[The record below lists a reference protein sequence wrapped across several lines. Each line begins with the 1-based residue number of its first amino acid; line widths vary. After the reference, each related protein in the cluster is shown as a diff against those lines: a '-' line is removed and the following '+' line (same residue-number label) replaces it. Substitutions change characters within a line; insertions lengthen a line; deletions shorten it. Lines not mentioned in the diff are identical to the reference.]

1 MSMSERAEIE
11 REGGVDASGSAAPVA
26 RLKDVSLQYG
36 KTRALDGVALNVP
49 AGCMVGVIGPD
60 GVGKSSMFSL
70 VAGARAIQ
78 AGRVEVLGGDMADRR
93 HRRDT
98 FPRIAYM
105 PQGLGKNLYP
115 TLSVFEN
122 VDFFGRLFGH
132 RRAERQRRIAALLEA
147 TGLAPF
153 PHRPAG
159 KLSGGMKQK
168 LSLCCALIHDPDLL
182 ILDEPTTGVDP
193 LSRRQ
198 FWELIDRI
206 RADRPG
212 MSVLVATAYME
223 EAARFDWLV
232 AMNAGRVLAT
242 GTPSE
247 LLERTKSRT
256 LEEAFIAL
264 LPEEQRRGHE
274 AVIIP
279 PRAPGAAAATAI
291 EAHDLTQRFGDFVAV
306 DHVSFRI
313 ARGEIFG
320 FLGSNGCGKTTTMKM
335 LTGLLPPT
343 EGTAALFGQ
352 PVDANDIDTRRR
364 VGFMTQAFSLY
375 GELTVRQNL
384 VLHARLF
391 KMAEDRI
398 DGRVQEMAERF
409 GLTDVMDTLPD
420 ALPLCQRQR
429 LSLAVAMIH
438 GPEMLILDEPT
449 SGVDPVARDNFW
461 RIMIELSRRDGVT
474 IFISTHFMNE
484 AERCDRISLMHAGRV
499 LVSDAPAALVAR
511 RKVDTLEDA
520 FIAYLEDAVAEPQP
534 APPAVAAPATRPP
547 APPPALV
554 ERKRAGFF
562 SLPRLVS
569 VARRETLELGRDP
582 IRLGLAVLG
591 SVVLMFAMSYGVNL
605 DVENLAFA
613 VLDRDETTVSQNYT
627 LNIAGSR
634 YFTEHS
640 PIADDRDL
648 DWRLRTGELALAI
661 EMPPSFARDVKR
673 GNPVEIGAWLD
684 GAMPRRADTARSYV
698 LGMHLLWLERHA
710 REGAAV
716 PAPPFR
722 IENRFRYNPDVKS
735 VVAMVPAVIPMLLLL
750 IPAILSSLSV
760 VREKELGSI
769 VNLYVT
775 PTTRLEFLLG
785 KQAPYVA
792 LAMLNFLLLTALGI
806 WWFQVPLK
814 GSFPTF
820 AAAAFL
826 YVVASTALGLL
837 TSSFLASQTAAVFAT
852 LILTFTP
859 AQQFSGLID
868 PVTSLVGIGA
878 RIGAVYPTTYF
889 LTIARGVFSKGLG
902 FGDLRAEFVPLL
914 IAGPVLIGVTAAL
927 LRKQAR

>member
-1 MSMSERAEIE
+1 MS
-11 REGGVDASGSAAPVA
+11 
-26 RLKDVSLQYG
+26 
-36 KTRALDGVALNVP
+36 
-49 AGCMVGVIGPD
+49 
-60 GVGKSSMFSL
+60 
-70 VAGARAIQ
+70 
-78 AGRVEVLGGDMADRR
+78 
-93 HRRDT
+93 
-98 FPRIAYM
+98 
-105 PQGLGKNLYP
+105 
-115 TLSVFEN
+115 
-122 VDFFGRLFGH
+122 
-132 RRAERQRRIAALLEA
+132 
-147 TGLAPF
+147 
-153 PHRPAG
+153 
-159 KLSGGMKQK
+159 
-168 LSLCCALIHDPDLL
+168 
-182 ILDEPTTGVDP
+182 
-193 LSRRQ
+193 
-198 FWELIDRI
+198 
-206 RADRPG
+206 
-212 MSVLVATAYME
+212 
-223 EAARFDWLV
+223 
-232 AMNAGRVLAT
+232 
-242 GTPSE
+242 
-247 LLERTKSRT
+247 
-256 LEEAFIAL
+256 
-264 LPEEQRRGHE
+264 
-274 AVIIP
+274 
-279 PRAPGAAAATAI
+279 
-291 EAHDLTQRFGDFVAV
+291 
-306 DHVSFRI
+306 SFRI

-391 KMAEDRI
+391 RMAEDRI
-398 DGRVQEMAERF
+398 DGRVQEMAQRF

-420 ALPLCQRQR
+420 ALPLGQRQR

-520 FIAYLEDAVAEPQP
+520 FIAYLEEAVAERSSE
-534 APPAVAAPATRPP
+534 PAVAAAPATRAP
-547 APPPALV
+547 APPAAVV
-554 ERKRAGFF
+554 ERTRAGFF
-562 SLPRLVS
+562 SLPRLLS
-569 VARRETLELGRDP
+569 VARRETLEVGRDP
-582 IRLGLAVLG
+582 IRLGLAILG
-591 SVVLMFAMSYGVNL
+591 SIILMFAMSYGINL

-613 VLDRDETTVSQNYT
+613 ALDRDQTTVSQNY
-627 LNIAGSR
+627 LLSIAGSR
-634 YFTEHS
+634 YFTERP

-648 DWRLRTGELALAI
+648 ERRLRTGELALAI
-661 EMPPSFARDVKR
+661 EIPPSFARPAW
-673 GNPVEIGAWLD
+673 GGTPVEIGVWLD

-698 LGMHLLWLERHA
+698 QGMHLQWLTAQA
-710 REGAAV
+710 RAHGAV
-716 PAPPFR
+716 PAQPFR

-735 VVAMVPAVIPMLLLL
+735 IVAMVPAVIPLLLLL

-775 PTTRLEFLLG
+775 PTSRLEFLLG

-859 AQQFSGLID
+859 AQQFSGLLD
-868 PVTSLVGIGA
+868 PVTSLEGIGA
-878 RIGAVYPTTYF
+878 WVGSVYPTTYF

-902 FGDLRAEFVPLL
+902 LGDVQAEFVPLL